1 MAWLAFGWCAVRS
14 RILPWAI
21 LLVAAVAYPLGAVA
35 DGSPSFPNRADC
47 ITPAK
52 HDGNLEAVFGRFATS
67 ARADAV
73 LRRALKVGFKGTLVE
88 PDGCGLLKVTLHGI
102 PTLEVGRDF
111 IAEARTAGFNP
122 RLEQSKP

>member
-1 MAWLAFGWCAVRS
+1 MRS

-21 LLVAAVAYPLGAVA
+21 LLIAAVAYPLGALA
-35 DGSPSFPNRADC
+35 HGRPSFPNRADC
-47 ITPAK
+47 IRPAK

-67 ARADAV
+67 ARAEAV
-73 LRRALKVGFKGTLVE
+73 LRRALKVGFKGTQIE
-88 PDGCGLLKVTLHGI
+88 SDGCGLLKVTLHGI
-102 PTLEVGRDF
+102 PTLQVGRDF